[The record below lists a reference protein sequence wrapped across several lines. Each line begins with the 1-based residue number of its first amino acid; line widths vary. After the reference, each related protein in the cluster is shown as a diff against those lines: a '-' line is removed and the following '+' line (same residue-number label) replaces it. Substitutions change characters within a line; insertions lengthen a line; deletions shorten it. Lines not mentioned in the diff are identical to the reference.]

1 MHVVLEVLSTARVI
15 ERKAQIIFRA
25 YGLTAAQFNVLNC
38 LADQP
43 HGMKASDL
51 AQGLIVDPSNVTG
64 MLRRMKKEGWLHE
77 IENPKDLRQR
87 VVTLSPK
94 GLTTWKAAHSGYQS
108 SLDLLSSGLTD
119 RQRSTCVATLHVLSA
134 AATRLGALSPD
145 A

>member
-1 MHVVLEVLSTARVI
+1 MHVVLEVLSAARTL
-15 ERKAQIIFRA
+15 ERNAQIVFRA

-43 HGMKASDL
+43 NGMRASDL
-51 AQGLIVDPSNVTG
+51 AQGLLVDPSNVTG
-64 MLRRMKKEGWLHE
+64 MLKRMKKEGWLHE

-87 VVTLSPK
+87 VVALSSK
-94 GLTTWKAAHSGYQS
+94 GRTAWTAAHSAYQR
-108 SLDLLSSGLTD
+108 SLDLLSSGLTA
-119 RQRSTCVATLHVLSA
+119 RQCSTCVATLQVLSA